1 MAQLEHSGPR
11 TDPSRFLERRTVRL
25 LPGRDKRARLGH
37 PWIYSNEV
45 QMDAGAKALPPGAIV
60 DVVGADGRGIATAFF
75 NPKSLIAAR
84 VLARQTGITIDAAF
98 LATCLHRAL
107 ALREALFDAPYYR
120 LIHAEGDGLP
130 GLIVDR
136 YGDVVV
142 VQANAAGMDLLL
154 PALVEALREVLNPRV
169 VVARNDSPVRELE
182 GLSKE
187 NSILFGNLDGP
198 VEVLENGVR
207 YFCDPLGGQ
216 KTGWFF
222 DQRDNHAFMASL
234 ARGRTVLDLYTYAG
248 GFALAC
254 AARGATHVTAVDR
267 SEASLALAAQA
278 AERNGLADRVR
289 FVRAEVF
296 AELGRLA
303 ERTERFGIVV
313 ADPPPFVRSKSD
325 LATGAKGYRKMAR
338 LAASLV
344 EPGGFLFAA
353 SCSHNID
360 PARFHEEIARG
371 VQATDRTGRVI
382 RTAGAAP
389 DHPVHPELPESAYL
403 KALVLQLD

>member
-1 MAQLEHSGPR
+1 MAQLRPS
-11 TDPSRFLERRTVRL
+11 DPQQFFERRTVRL

-37 PWIYSNEV
+37 PWIYSNEIA
-45 QMDAGAKALPPGAIV
+45 MDAGAKALPPGSIV

-84 VLARQTGITIDAAF
+84 VLARETGVAIDAGF
-98 LATCLHRAL
+98 LVARLRRAL
-107 ALREALFDAPYYR
+107 VLREALFDAPFYR

-136 YGDVVV
+136 YGEIVV
-142 VQANAAGMDLLL
+142 VQANSAGMDRLT
-154 PALVEALREVLNPRV
+154 PALVGALTEVLKPQAI
-169 VVARNDSPVRELE
+169 VARNDSPVRELE
-182 GLSKE
+182 GLPKE
-187 NSILFGNLDGP
+187 NNILHGQLEGT
-198 VEVLENGVR
+198 VEVLENGIR
-207 YFCDPLGGQ
+207 YLCDPMGGQ

-234 ARGRTVLDLYTYAG
+234 AKGRTVLDLYTYVG
-248 GFALAC
+248 GFALQC
-254 AARGATHVTAVDR
+254 AARGSAHVTAVDR
-267 SEASLALAAQA
+267 SEGSLALAVKA
-278 AERNGLADRVR
+278 AELNGLADRVT

-296 AELGRLA
+296 AEL
-303 ERTERFGIVV
+303 ERVGERKERFGVV
-313 ADPPPFVRSKSD
+313 IADPPPFVRSKAD

-338 LAASLV
+338 LAAALV

-371 VQATDRTGRVI
+371 IQAADRTGRVI
-382 RTAGAAP
+382 RSAGAAP

-403 KALVLQLD
+403 KAIVLQLD

>member
-1 MAQLEHSGPR
+1 MAQLGHSGPGA
-11 TDPSRFLERRTVRL
+11 DPGCFFERRTVRL

-45 QMDAGAKALPPGAIV
+45 QMDAGAKALPPGSVV

-75 NPKSLIAAR
+75 NPRSLIAAR
-84 VLARQTGITIDAAF
+84 VLAPKTGIVVDAAF
-98 LATCLHRAL
+98 LAGRLRRAL

-136 YGDVVV
+136 YGDVIV
-142 VQANAAGMDLLL
+142 VQANTAGMDLLL
-154 PALVEALREVLNPRV
+154 PALVDALREFLSPRAI
-169 VVARNDSPVRELE
+169 VARNDSPVRNLE

-187 NSILFGNLDGP
+187 NSLLFGKIKGP

-207 YFCDPLGGQ
+207 YLCDPLGGQ

-222 DQRDNHAFMASL
+222 DQRDNHAFIAGL
-234 ARGRTVLDLYTYAG
+234 AHGRTVLDLYTYAG

-254 AARGATHVTAVDR
+254 AARGAAQVTGVDR
-267 SEASLALAAQA
+267 SEGSLALAAQA

-296 AELGRLA
+296 AELERLA
-303 ERTERFGIVV
+303 EHKERFGVVV
-313 ADPPPFVRSKSD
+313 ADPPPFVRSKAD
-325 LATGAKGYRKMAR
+325 LAAGAKGYRKMAR
-338 LAASLV
+338 LAAALV

-371 VQATDRTGRVI
+371 VQAADRSGRVI
-382 RTAGAAP
+382 RVAGAAP
-389 DHPVHPELPESAYL
+389 DHPEHPELPESAYL